1 MAQTAGDI
9 VRRAKRILQERGD
22 GIRWTNGEL
31 IGWLNE
37 AYIAVATQRPDAHS
51 RIDTVTLKAGAKQA
65 LPSDGLRAME
75 VISDSE
81 GGSPRLTTR
90 RMLSTMRPG
99 WQREKEGGRFEF
111 YVLDEMNP
119 ATFWLYPPAKEGSEA
134 EVSYVGK
141 PAQHEG
147 ESLDAVGDAPI
158 SVSERFTTALLDFVL
173 YRAFAK
179 DAEVAA
185 NLSRSQSHYQA
196 FAAAMAGKAQGD
208 ALVSP
213 AGGSDEN
220 G

>member
-9 VRRAKRILQERGD
+9 VRRAKRILQERGE
-22 GIRWTNGEL
+22 GIRWTDSEL

-51 RIDTVTLKAGAKQA
+51 KIDTVTLSAGAKQA
-65 LPSDGLRAME
+65 LPSDGLRIME
-75 VISDSE
+75 VIGD
-81 GGSPRLTTR
+81 GARLTTR
-90 RMLSTMRPG
+90 RMLSTMRPS
-99 WQREKEGGRFEF
+99 WQSETPSRPFEF
-111 YVLDEMNP
+111 YVLDDMNP
-119 ATFWLYPPAKEGSEA
+119 TMFWLYPPAVAGSEV

-141 PAQHEG
+141 PKQHEG
-147 ESLDAVGDAPI
+147 ESLTAVGNEPI

-179 DAEVAA
+179 DAEAAA
-185 NLSRSQSHYQA
+185 NINRSQSHYQA

-213 AGGSDEN
+213 GGGANEAR
-220 G
+220 